1 MWFRCRLALTLAL
14 ALVVC
19 NAVAAQVVP
28 NNELQ
33 VGAGDHLVR
42 AHCLVCHSAQLIV
55 QSSLTRTQWLDT
67 IRYMQ
72 RKHNLWPLGDQ
83 ESVILDY
90 LEANYGARYQSSGR
104 RKNLPYYR

>member
-14 ALVVC
+14 ALVAC

-42 AHCLVCHSAQLIV
+42 AHCLVCHW
-55 QSSLTRTQWLDT
+55 R
-67 IRYMQ
+67 
-72 RKHNLWPLGDQ
+72 NLLCKA
-83 ESVILDY
+83 V
-90 LEANYGARYQSSGR
+90 
-104 RKNLPYYR
+104 